1 MKVDSLRKRV
11 SVILAVVLVVWVH
24 DITHAETPGQVP
36 RGLTPASAPDRLQQ
50 ALERYRQ
57 IAAQGDWPFL
67 DPGPPLRRG
76 DRGTEVIRLRTRLEI
91 SGDLRRQEGD
101 QRAHFD
107 ATLERAVRV
116 FQQRQGLAADG
127 VVGVA
132 TRSALNV
139 PVATRV
145 QQMALNLRR
154 WRALSNNLGER
165 YILVNIPD
173 FTLQVIEHSQPVM
186 TMRVIVGKPTWP
198 TPTLSSSILQV
209 VINPAWEVPPRIAR
223 LEILPMIKRD
233 PTYALR
239 NRLKI
244 LQGWDSEARE
254 IDPQKLDWSTLS
266 LDNFPYHL
274 RQEPGP
280 TNALG
285 RLKFVFPNPFHVYM
299 HDTPERSLFSRRKR
313 LFSHGCIRL
322 EKAFDL
328 ATYLVQNLPAWS
340 RSRLRAAIRQHHEQ
354 RIHLPEALPVHL
366 VYFTAWVDE
375 RNTVQFRPDVYGYD
389 QTQIPHEKASGSC
402 G

>member
-1 MKVDSLRKRV
+1 MKVDLLRKRV

-24 DITHAETPGQVP
+24 DMTHAEMPGQAS
-36 RGLTPASAPDRLQQ
+36 REFTPASASDRLHQ

-57 IAAQGDWPFL
+57 IAARGGWPL
-67 DPGPPLRRG
+67 LAPGPPLRRG
-76 DRGTEVIRLRTRLEI
+76 DRGEQVIRLRTRLQI

-107 ATLERAVRV
+107 ATLEQAVRV
-116 FQQRQGLAADG
+116 FQRRHGLAADG
-127 VVGVA
+127 IVGVA

-139 PVATRV
+139 PAATRV

-154 WRALSNNLGER
+154 WRALSDNLGER
-165 YILVNIPD
+165 YVLVNIPD

-285 RLKFVFPNPFHVYM
+285 RLKFVFPNSFHVYM
-299 HDTPERSLFSRRKR
+299 HDTPKRSLFTRRKR

-328 ATYLVQNLPAWS
+328 ATYLVQRLPAWS
-340 RSRLRAAIRQHHEQ
+340 RPRLRVAMHRSHELW
-354 RIHLPEALPVHL
+354 IHLPEALPVHL
-366 VYFTAWVDE
+366 VYLTAWVDE
-375 RNTVQFRPDVYGYD
+375 NHTVQFRPDVYGYD
-389 QTQIPHEKASGSC
+389 QTQTPHEKAPESC